1 MAGTALDADG
11 RLHLVRWDR
20 GQIVD
25 LGLFPSPQWRWV
37 SAINDRGVIVGY
49 GDGSSAFVWR
59 DGVFSELT
67 ALNGSVSSVAHD
79 VDSRGCVVGYSATL
93 NGEAHA
99 TLWCEGQTT
108 DLGALPGAAFSQ
120 ATGINERGQIV
131 GWGYNSAFEP
141 HAILWED
148 GEIIDLGTLPGG
160 SASFAMDINDR
171 GVIAGFSNG
180 EAVPTAVHGTVWT
193 ERRRP

>member
-1 MAGTALDADG
+1 M
-11 RLHLVRWDR
+11 
-20 GQIVD
+20 
-25 LGLFPSPQWRWV
+25 
-37 SAINDRGVIVGY
+37 
-49 GDGSSAFVWR
+49 
-59 DGVFSELT
+59 
-67 ALNGSVSSVAHD
+67 D

-171 GVIAGFSNG
+171 GVVAGFSNG